1 MSLTTTPKIDWDT
14 SDGVADTDMNEIGVN
29 LNALESSKH
38 QDGDSPTYVNVT
50 VTNDITYNSKQITSD
65 NYLHA
70 DTTQDVVFDK
80 LSPFLPNIG
89 DTMMMTGGGETST
102 GAEFIIS
109 RAERNSATVI
119 RFYIYSITSSVTSTT
134 DATNGSA
141 TSIKISASW

>member
-1 MSLTTTPKIDWDT
+1 MSSLTTAPKIDWDT
-14 SDGVADTDMNEIGVN
+14 TDGVADTDLNEIGVN
-29 LNALESSKH
+29 LNSLD
-38 QDGDSPTYVNVT
+38 DGKADLDADVNFA
-50 VTNDITYNSKQITSD
+50 DMTYNSKQITSD

-80 LSPFLPNIG
+80 LSPFLPNVG
-89 DTMMMTGGGETST
+89 DTMMITGGGETST

-109 RAERNSATVI
+109 RVERNSATVI